1 MAPAA
6 GYTDVAEFLE
16 MGGYARYVW
25 TAFGLTTLVLV
36 GNFVAARRRYAT
48 TRQRLARKL
57 ARQLAAG
64 DDE

>member
-1 MAPAA
+1 
-6 GYTDVAEFLE
+6 VAEFLD

-25 TAFGLTTLVLV
+25 TAFGLTTVVLV
-36 GNFVAARRRYAT
+36 GNYLAARRRYAT

-64 DDE
+64 DD